1 MGYIKRVL
9 SFSTLCRLAKMHAT
23 KGPHTYE
30 SRRNKHPYT
39 KETRYAAKLYKR
51 FRAGVHRLRR
61 GTNPKHQIEE
71 LVKKQEADRENNRKD
86 HKEFY
91 ERLEFGEKAQAVT
104 QNQLAQILDDTS
116 EIKTDLK
123 DSRKELTTAIE
134 KQNQAITDLQ
144 MKPAHKWDMLGKEV
158 LKLVIALV
166 FGIVAAAIGLGAF
179 K

>member
-1 MGYIKRVL
+1 MPPNCVREPTQECIGYAEAQIL
-9 SFSTLCRLAKMHAT
+9 
-23 KGPHTYE
+23 
-30 SRRNKHPYT
+30 
-39 KETRYAAKLYKR
+39 
-51 FRAGVHRLRR
+51 
-61 GTNPKHQIEE
+61 KHQIEE
-71 LVKKQEADRENNRKD
+71 LVKKQAADRENNRKD

>member
-1 MGYIKRVL
+1 MPPTCIKDSAQECIGYAEAQIL
-9 SFSTLCRLAKMHAT
+9 
-23 KGPHTYE
+23 
-30 SRRNKHPYT
+30 KH
-39 KETRYAAKLYKR
+39 K
-51 FRAGVHRLRR
+51 
-61 GTNPKHQIEE
+61 IEE
-71 LVKKQEADRENNRKD
+71 LAKKQEADRENNRKD

-144 MKPAHKWDMLGKEV
+144 MKPAHKWGMLGKEV